1 MTQVF
6 FVVALL
12 AFWSWTGM
20 SDTAL
25 WNMVNRWGKEANRL
39 SDCST
44 VIPHAVSKGCGL

>member
-12 AFWSWTGM
+12 ASWFWTGM

-25 WNMVNRWGKEANRL
+25 WNMVNR
-39 SDCST
+39 
-44 VIPHAVSKGCGL
+44 